1 MTTTAFIRKSTISL
15 ALGSAAF
22 AGMLALQAQ
31 SASAAPTTPGGTF
44 TLTFNGQTTAASKG
58 GGTPE
63 FAWSVQAGERN
74 MAKAVTSFDS
84 EPGEIDDAAFNA
96 DELAAGGG
104 NSSLIRPRVQ
114 GWWPKET
121 PPRNP

>member
-31 SASAAPTTPGGTF
+31 SASAAPTPGGTF

-74 MAKAVTSFDS
+74 MAKAVTGFDS
-84 EPGEIDDAAFNA
+84 ESGEIEDAAFNA
-96 DELAAGGG
+96 DELTAGGE
-104 NSSLIRPRVQ
+104 NSALIRPRVR